1 MFCISISQSPEKSS
15 LGKKKRGCIAFFYDK
30 CKLACYL
37 AAQLD

>member
-15 LGKKKRGCIAFFYDK
+15 LREKKGCIAFFYDK